1 MKLLPHLNRASGP
14 AVLLRLLFLL
24 TVACTAWPSRAT
36 EVPGVRAE
44 YFNYTGSGTPSFPS
58 TPAKVDRIE
67 SQIKFWRR
75 NAAPA
80 TGVDVT
86 RYLIRYT
93 GYVRIPTTGSYLFG
107 VIADDGVRL
116 YLDCDESG
124 DFQSNE
130 LLFDQWMDQSF
141 PDYYESTASCSNQLV
156 AGHLYKFRYEYYQN
170 DLYAS
175 AYLRWQGPAPLDE
188 MATIPSS
195 DGTGGLV
202 AWLDDSTAPAL
213 ASTSV
218 RCAAAEANVLF
229 TEQVS
234 EATAQT
240 AANYTLSGGTTISS
254 ATLMDD
260 KRTVRLKLSS
270 RPVGSQTLTVNHV
283 TDLAGNTIAAN
294 SQVAMSFQVSP
305 SPLAGLVGTY
315 YDQNGTAGAYFTG
328 NTFTRLDST
337 IDFDWSGSP
346 GGTIPGDQFSVRWK
360 GLILVPTSGDYDF
373 ELEADDGV
381 RLYVNE
387 SEIISHWLTD
397 SDTYYATVT
406 GLTAGTY
413 VPVTLE
419 FYEETG
425 VGVSKLRWK
434 PPGGSSYVTIPASNL
449 LHCADDLV
457 TLSHFNITSSGSQ
470 STCVPATV
478 SITAVDIS
486 GNTYVDYTGSITLG
500 TSTGRGDWAV
510 GSSPSPAGTFVAGPS
525 NRGSASYTF
534 AAGDAGIVTLKLS
547 EMLAQDVVVSAAD
560 ALVLESPSTSS
571 ALAFPDN
578 AFTFTED
585 ASSKIALAYAAVAG
599 RPHDFTASLIRKD
612 PTTGSCGVATDYNG
626 SRALKLWRTDSNGT
640 WTAPSVSA
648 TSVPSS
654 MPSSNNLT
662 LSFTAGVASFMLNTT
677 DIGRY
682 YLTLRDD
689 SLNYASSVVS
699 GNTNDVTVRP
709 FAIVVQGLTQNGNGN
724 PGGSNATDGV
734 FGKAGVYFQATVGAY
749 RWTSAMKSN
758 GTDADDDGLP
768 DSGATLANVTAGGL
782 TPSFSSTVT
791 LTTSSGSQTPA
802 GGTLGTLSGGSITG
816 FVGGTVTP
824 TTLKY
829 SEVGSFS
836 FATTSAVSS
845 FLGSSLSL
853 LPTYFNASGVQS
865 ARVGR
870 FTPAA
875 FSVGTISLT
884 NRINVSCTFG
894 KSFTYL
900 GENFQLKFT
909 LTAVNGDGSRTRNY
923 TGSFAKLN
931 PSSASAWNLGGVDG
945 STSFLSTGSSPRL
958 SLGTAV
964 GSWGTGSSGGFAT
977 AVTLSAAALRGSAP
991 DGPFSASFGIAP
1003 VDSDG
1008 VAMGSYDLDADSS
1021 VSGYDRKLLT
1031 TVPLQYGRLKLSNAV
1046 GSQGRVLNLPL
1057 TAQTWSSGNFAT
1069 STGDHCTT
1077 VPLASVNFGNHRKT
1091 LTAADTTLTNS
1102 SIQLQNGIANLK
1114 LAAPSAGH
1122 SGTVDVALSL
1132 DGNSPTDTSCL
1143 QPWTPATGKAATQGA
1158 NLAHLRGGW
1167 CGSTYDKDP
1176 AARAAFGVY
1185 HGTDKIVYQRENH

>member
-1 MKLLPHLNRASGP
+1 MKLLPLVHRASGL

-24 TVACTAWPSRAT
+24 MVACTAWPSRAA

-44 YFNYTGSGTPSFPS
+44 YFNYTGSGTPSIPG

-67 SQIKFWRR
+67 SQVKFWRR
-75 NAAPA
+75 DAAPA
-80 TGVDVT
+80 TGIDVT
-86 RYLIRYT
+86 HYLIRYT

-130 LLFDQWMDQSF
+130 LLFDQWADQSF
-141 PDYYESTASCSNQLV
+141 PAYYESTASCSNQLV

-170 DLYAS
+170 DAYAS
-175 AYLRWQGPAPLDE
+175 AYLRWQGPSPLDE
-188 MATIPSS
+188 MAAIPSS

-202 AWLDDSTAPAL
+202 ASLDDSTPPWL
-213 ASTSV
+213 TSTSV
-218 RCAAAEANVLF
+218 RCATAEANLLF
-229 TEQVS
+229 SEQVS

-240 AANYTLSGGTTISS
+240 AANYTLSGGATISS

-260 KRTVRLKLSS
+260 KQTVRLKLSS

-283 TDLAGNTIAAN
+283 TDLAGNTIAAD
-294 SQVAMSFQVSP
+294 SQVAMLFQASP

-328 NTFTRLDST
+328 NTLTRLDST

-360 GLILVPTSGDYDF
+360 GLILVPTSGNYDF
-373 ELEADDGV
+373 ELVADNGV

-387 SEIISHWLTD
+387 SEIISRWLTV
-397 SDTYYATVT
+397 SDTYHATVA

-413 VPVTLE
+413 VHVTLE
-419 FYEETG
+419 FYEESG
-425 VGVSKLRWK
+425 VGLSKLRWK
-434 PPGGSSYVTIPASNL
+434 PPGGSSYVTIPAGNL
-449 LHCADDLV
+449 FHCADDLV
-457 TLSHFNITSSGSQ
+457 TLSHFSITSSGSQ
-470 STCVPATV
+470 STCVPASV
-478 SITAVDIS
+478 SITAIDIS
-486 GNTYVDYTGSITLG
+486 GNTYVDYTGSITIG
-500 TSTGRGDWAV
+500 TSTGRGDWSV
-510 GSSPSPAGTFVAGPS
+510 GTSPSPAGTFVAGPS
-525 NRGSASYTF
+525 SSGSATYTF
-534 AAGDAGIVTLKLS
+534 TAGDAGIVTLKLS
-547 EMLAQDVVVSAAD
+547 ETLAQDVVVSAAD
-560 ALVLESPSTSS
+560 ALVPESPSTSS

-585 ASSKIALAYAAVAG
+585 ASSKIGLAYVAVAG

-626 SRALKLWRTDSNGT
+626 SRALKMWRTDNNGS

-648 TSVPSS
+648 TSIPSS
-654 MPSSNNLT
+654 MPSSNNLS
-662 LSFTAGVASFMLNTT
+662 LSFTSGVASFMLDTT

-682 YLTLRDD
+682 NFTLRDD
-689 SLNYASSVVS
+689 SLNYASSVVT
-699 GNTNDVTVRP
+699 GNTNNVTVRP
-709 FAIVVQGLTQNGNGN
+709 FAIVVQGLAQNGAGN
-724 PGGSNATDGV
+724 PGGSNDIDGV
-734 FGKAGVYFQATVGAY
+734 FGKAGVNFQATVGAY

-758 GTDADDDGLP
+758 GTDANDDGLA
-768 DSGATLANVTAGGL
+768 DSGATLANVTAGDL

-791 LTTSSGSQTPA
+791 LSTLSGSQTPA

-816 FVGGTVTP
+816 FVGGSVT
-824 TTLKY
+824 TATLKY
-829 SEVGSFS
+829 SEVGSFA
-836 FATTSAVSS
+836 FTSAVTS

-853 LPTYFNASGVQS
+853 VPIYFNASGVQS
-865 ARVGR
+865 TRVGR
-870 FTPAA
+870 FTPAS
-875 FSVGTISLT
+875 FNVGTISLT
-884 NRINVSCTFG
+884 NRSDLAVCAYR
-894 KSFTYL
+894 SFTYL
-900 GENFQLKFT
+900 DENFQLKFT

-923 TGSFAKLN
+923 TGSFAKLD
-931 PSSASAWNLGGVDG
+931 PSSAAAWNLGGVDG
-945 STSFLSTGSSPRL
+945 STSFLSTGSSPRRL
-958 SLGTAV
+958 SLGTAA
-964 GSWGTGSSGGFAT
+964 GSWGTGSAGGLAT
-977 AVTLSAAALRGSAP
+977 AVTLSAAASRSSAP
-991 DGPFSASFGIAP
+991 DGPFTASFGIAP

-1008 VAMGSYDLDADSS
+1008 VAMGAYDLDADSS
-1021 VSGYDRKLLT
+1021 VIGNDRKLLT
-1031 TVPLQYGRLKLSNAV
+1031 TVPLKYGRLKLSNTV
-1046 GSQGRVLNLPL
+1046 GPQGRVLNMPL
-1057 TAQTWSSGNFAT
+1057 TAEIWSSGSFAT
-1069 STGDHCTT
+1069 NTNDQCTA

-1102 SIQLQNGIANLK
+1102 SLQVQSGTAYLK

-1132 DGNSPTDTSCL
+1132 GSSSTTDTSCL
-1143 QPWTPATGKAATQGA
+1143 QPWTPAAGKAATQGA
-1158 NLAHLRGGW
+1158 NLAYLRGGW

-1185 HGTDKIVYQRENH
+1185 HGTDKIIYQRENH